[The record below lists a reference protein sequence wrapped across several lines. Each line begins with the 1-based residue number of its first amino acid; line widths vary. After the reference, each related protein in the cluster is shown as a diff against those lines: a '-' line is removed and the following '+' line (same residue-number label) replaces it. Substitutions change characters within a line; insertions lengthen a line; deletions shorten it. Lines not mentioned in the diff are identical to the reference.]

1 MRIEKQQQQMNKT
14 EGCQTR
20 KFLKK
25 DNRRSLH
32 GMFFFFFIFFFFFF
46 CNMSLG
52 EEFTKIFMNMTLV
65 SYVGRDPQL

>member
-14 EGCQTR
+14 EECQTR

-32 GMFFFFFIFFFFFF
+32 GMFFFFFFFFF

-52 EEFTKIFMNMTLV
+52 EEFTIIFMNMTLV
-65 SYVGRDPQL
+65 SYVDRDPQP